1 MTYGNKF
8 YKIINALK
16 YGLFVDFYTFMYII
30 ILFLNNVKTH
40 LYTTNLKGEFYDRL
54 QTQNNTS
61 WYNTRQP

>member
-30 ILFLNNVKTH
+30 ILFLNNVKSH

-54 QTQNNTS
+54 QA
-61 WYNTRQP
+61 